1 MFSFV
6 SAGQTAFQGSGAILH
21 SFQQWMGVQC
31 SFFFLLCFSL
41 CAVFKFIY
49 VFCSVVINTTQ
60 DYFVWN
66 ITFLL
71 QYYFYFQITPE
82 TLHSFIHY
90 IIPCVPVYSLTYHK
104 LFKLCSLLVK
114 FLLIDFSLDYRSH
127 YLVKWLL
134 IWIVMVMDYLY
145 VVFCYLLLS

>member
-1 MFSFV
+1 MNGSSMF
-6 SAGQTAFQGSGAILH
+6 I
-21 SFQQWMGVQC
+21 
-31 SFFFLLCFSL
+31 FFLLCFSL

-49 VFCSVVINTTQ
+49 VFCSMVINTTQ

-114 FLLIDFSLDYRSH
+114 FLLKSASMTPARISNLIPTLKRVKVWGQKSIEPLRLGSFQFSWAM
-127 YLVKWLL
+127 LVKLGFL
-134 IWIVMVMDYLY
+134 AVATRQ
-145 VVFCYLLLS
+145 